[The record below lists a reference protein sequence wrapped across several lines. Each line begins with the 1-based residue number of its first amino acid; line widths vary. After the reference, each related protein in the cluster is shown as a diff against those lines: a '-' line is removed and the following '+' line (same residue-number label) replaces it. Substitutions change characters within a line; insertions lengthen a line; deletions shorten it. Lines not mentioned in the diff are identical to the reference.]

1 MLLELFYTVG
11 KESITGANLQVMI
24 QRLGKVD
31 EVLQRTPFEAHYK
44 VSLYTDSQVT
54 INLLHYVQVLILH

>member
-44 VSLYTDSQVT
+44 VSLYTDT
-54 INLLHYVQVLILH
+54 INLLHYVRALILH

>member
-44 VSLYTDSQVT
+44 VSLYTDSQLT
-54 INLLHYVQVLILH
+54 YCIMYEL